1 MEQEPGNV
9 YVGDC
14 RDFLPYGVDL
24 MYSIGLKPVVVTDP
38 PFNIGYHYDG
48 YNDCMPE
55 SEYWFMLVS
64 VTCMTPSVV
73 VHYPEAL
80 HKLSIAKEEAP
91 KRVVSWVYNSNTSKQ
106 HRDIAYYGITPDFK
120 RITQPY
126 KNPNDKRIRKLI
138 ERGRTGARL
147 YDWWNVDQ
155 VKNVNKD
162 KTAHPCQMPL
172 EVMRRAVGVL
182 PDGIGVIDPFCGS
195 GTTLAACKI
204 LGIPFVGYELNQDYA
219 EIARERVRALEVETN
234 DR

>member
-24 MYSIGLKPVVVTDP
+24 MYSIGLKAVVVTDP
-38 PFNIGYHYDG
+38 PFNIGYHYSG
-48 YNDCMPE
+48 YSDRMGRT
-55 SEYWFMLVS
+55 EYLNMLMEI
-64 VTCMTPSVV
+64 TAFTLSVV

-80 HKLSIAKEEAP
+80 HALSIVKEEIP
-91 KRVVSWVYNSNTSKQ
+91 RRVVSWVYNSNTGKQ

-126 KNPNDKRIRKLI
+126 KNPNDKRVKKLL
-138 ERGRTGARL
+138 ESGKTGARL

-155 VKNVNKD
+155 VKNVSKC

-195 GTTLAACKI
+195 GTTLVACKM
-204 LGIPFVGYELNQDYA
+204 LGIPFVGYELNPDYA
-219 EIARERVRALEVETN
+219 DIARERIKEVEEQ
-234 DR
+234 